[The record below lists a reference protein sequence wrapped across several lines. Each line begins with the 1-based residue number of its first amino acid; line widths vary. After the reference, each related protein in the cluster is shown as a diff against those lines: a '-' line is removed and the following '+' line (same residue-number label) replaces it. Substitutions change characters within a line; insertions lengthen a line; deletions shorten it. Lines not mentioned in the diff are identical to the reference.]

1 MQVSKMESQ
10 CQLRAYSFCWKCL
23 PRERIPIHTRGRMC
37 HCRTARSIISWS
49 NRLYSLIRRCFR
61 WSAYQ
66 ILVYVKRVAA
76 ALPQI
81 EVRGIERWDKSCVF
95 ADRNCRAE
103 SHELGE
109 QVRCPSETR
118 GTLGQLHRRLAE
130 HATDF
135 DLQYWKLA
143 FSTETLSIFYI

>member
-81 EVRGIERWDKSCVF
+81 EVRGIER
-95 ADRNCRAE
+95 
-103 SHELGE
+103 
-109 QVRCPSETR
+109 
-118 GTLGQLHRRLAE
+118 
-130 HATDF
+130 
-135 DLQYWKLA
+135 
-143 FSTETLSIFYI
+143 